1 MSAIVAVS
9 LATGEHGSTW
19 LTALFPTRIW
29 TVVAHVLHHLSRG
42 GLGFAVAA
50 SAVCVS
56 AAVIVAVCGGP
67 AQRWLRRVLGGA
79 AMPPESGCTYS
90 DIDPAAPKR

>member
-1 MSAIVAVS
+1 
-9 LATGEHGSTW
+9 
-19 LTALFPTRIW
+19 
-29 TVVAHVLHHLSRG
+29 
-42 GLGFAVAA
+42 VAA